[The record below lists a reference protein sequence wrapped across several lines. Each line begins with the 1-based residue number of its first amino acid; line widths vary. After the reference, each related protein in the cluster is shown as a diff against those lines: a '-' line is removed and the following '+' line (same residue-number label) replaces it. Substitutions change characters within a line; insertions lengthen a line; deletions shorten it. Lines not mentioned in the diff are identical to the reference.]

1 MSPRGASRTA
11 AVPRP
16 SAVDTVNSRLT
27 VRRRPRPNAVT
38 VATDRDT
45 TLITLADP
53 HTARMPQLRL
63 RAKLKDGTTIDVA
76 LGVSAVVV
84 GKDEACDIV
93 LDDPKVSR
101 RHCEIRLTEAGP
113 VLRDLGSKNG
123 TFLQGVALRE
133 AVLAPGVT
141 VSAGVCELTVEVA
154 GAPLSVPLSIEARF
168 GDALGGSLV
177 MRQLFEQLRRA
188 AASDAT
194 ILLTGESGTGK
205 ELLARAIH
213 EHSPRKDG
221 PFAVFDCSVADA
233 ALLSA
238 ELFGHEK
245 GAFTD
250 AKTAKKGV
258 LAEADGGT
266 LFIDEVGELPM
277 DLQPKLLRALEAR
290 KYRPLGCTEW
300 RSFDARVVA
309 ATHRNLR
316 ARVAAG
322 QFREDLYYRL
332 AVVEAKVP
340 PLRERR
346 DDIPLLAAKMLAA
359 SAGGPREVAKE
370 VLSLLSAHDW
380 PGNVRE
386 LRNVVTRL
394 VLFPDAPLDLPVS
407 PAGPRD
413 ALGLG
418 SLLGLNLSDARKTV
432 VARFE
437 RAYVEA
443 KLNEAG
449 GNVTRTAER
458 MGITRQR
465 LYDLMEQHG
474 ITRRG

>member
-1 MSPRGASRTA
+1 MTS
-11 AVPRP
+11 
-16 SAVDTVNSRLT
+16 L
-27 VRRRPRPNAVT
+27 
-38 VATDRDT
+38 RDT
-45 TLITLADP
+45 TLITLDDP
-53 HTARMPQLRL
+53 HTVRMPQLRL
-63 RAKLKDGTTIDVA
+63 RARRKDGTSVDVP
-76 LGVSAVVV
+76 LGAQAVVL
-84 GKDEACDIV
+84 GKDEGCDVV

-101 RHCEIRLTEAGP
+101 RHCEIRLTEDGP
-113 VLRDLGSKNG
+113 LLRDLGSKNG
-123 TFLQGVALRE
+123 TLLQGVALRE

-141 VSAGVCELTVEVA
+141 VTVGACELSIEVA
-154 GAPLSVPLSIEARF
+154 GEPQLVPLSKEARF
-168 GDALGGSLV
+168 GEAFGGSLV

-188 AASDAT
+188 SATSAT

-221 PFAVFDCSVADA
+221 PWVVLDCSIADP

-238 ELFGHEK
+238 ELFGYEK

-250 AKTAKKGV
+250 AKSAKKGV
-258 LAEADGGT
+258 LAEADKGT
-266 LFIDEVGELPM
+266 LFIDEVGELPL

-290 KYRPLGCTEW
+290 KYRPIGSTEW
-300 RSFDARVVA
+300 RSFDARIVA

-316 ARVAAG
+316 ARVTAG

-340 PLRERR
+340 ALRERR
-346 DDIPLLAAKMLAA
+346 EDVPLLAKKLLAA
-359 SAGGPREVAKE
+359 SEGGPQDVPAE
-370 VLSLLSAHDW
+370 VLALLVAYEW

-394 VLFPDAPLDLPVS
+394 SLFPDAPLDLPAS

-413 ALGLG
+413 VSGLG
-418 SLLGLNLSDARKTV
+418 SLVSLPLSDARKTV

-437 RAYVEA
+437 RAYIEA
-443 KLNEAG
+443 KMGEAG
-449 GNVTRTAER
+449 GNVTRAAER

-465 LYDLMEQHG
+465 LYDMMDQHG
-474 ITRRG
+474 IARSK

>member
-1 MSPRGASRTA
+1 
-11 AVPRP
+11 
-16 SAVDTVNSRLT
+16 
-27 VRRRPRPNAVT
+27 
-38 VATDRDT
+38 VANDRDT
-45 TLITLADP
+45 TLITLADA
-53 HTARMPQLRL
+53 HTARVPRLRL
-63 RAKLKDGTTIDVA
+63 RAKLLDGSMVEAPLDA
-76 LGVSAVVV
+76 SGVVV
-84 GKDEACDIV
+84 GKGEGCDIV

-101 RHCEIRLTEAGP
+101 RHCEVRLTEAGP

-123 TFLQGVALRE
+123 TLLNRVALRE

-141 VSAGVCELTVEVA
+141 VSAGGCELTVDVA
-154 GAPLSVPLSIEARF
+154 GEPAVVPLSIEARF
-168 GDALGGSLV
+168 GEALGGSLV

-194 ILLTGESGTGK
+194 VLLLGESGTGK
-205 ELLARAIH
+205 ELLAHAIH
-213 EHSPRKDG
+213 EHSPRKSG
-221 PFAVFDCSVADA
+221 PFAVLDCSVADS
-233 ALLSA
+233 ALLA
-238 ELFGHEK
+238 DELFGHEK

-250 AKTAKKGV
+250 AKSAKKGV
-258 LAEADGGT
+258 FGEADGGT
-266 LFIDEVGELPM
+266 LFIDEVGELPL

-290 KYRPLGCTEW
+290 KYKPLGSTEW
-300 RSFDARVVA
+300 RTFDARIVA

-316 ARVAAG
+316 GRFATG

-346 DDIPLLAAKMLAA
+346 DDIPLLASKLLAA
-359 SAGGPREVAKE
+359 SPGGPREVAKE
-370 VLSLLSAHDW
+370 VLSLLAAHDW

-394 VLFPDAPLDLPVS
+394 VLFPEAPLDLSVS

-413 ALGLG
+413 VHGLG
-418 SLLGLNLSDARKTV
+418 ALLSLNLSDARKTV

-443 KLNEAG
+443 RLNEAG
-449 GNVTRTAER
+449 GNVTRAAER

-465 LYDLMEQHG
+465 LYDLLDQHG
-474 ITRRG
+474 IERKG